1 MTRPGRADGRYGCIA
16 CPENDKG
23 VVEALVEKLID
34 EGCTAPVRYR
44 L

>member
-1 MTRPGRADGRYGCIA
+1 MTSIGRADVRYGCIA

>member
-1 MTRPGRADGRYGCIA
+1 
-16 CPENDKG
+16 
-23 VVEALVEKLID
+23 VEALVEKLID